1 MNRVLRIGIVLSAV
15 LAAAEAAPQERFV
28 NATLSSQP
36 AGTLSSTFQSLK
48 AASRGPEWI
57 GYAVRG
63 VAGHESCCSECWN
76 GRGQRP
82 SACKLEG
89 EHGVSVRS
97 SEKAPTASK
106 EPVRLEGSP
115 ERLVLFRVERGTV
128 GRIRLFD
135 GGCGLDAGGL
145 PVHWLT
151 DVKPAESL
159 ALLAGY
165 VEPWGGHDGLS
176 NGALTA
182 IALHADDG
190 ADALLERYSAAAK
203 PLELRKQAAFWMG
216 AARGRRG
223 FEDLRR
229 LALDPQPEMREHV
242 TFALTLPSEP
252 EAMDLIIRMAHDDT
266 SARVRGQALFWLSQ
280 KAGQRAVAAISHAL
294 EDDPETEVKTKAVFA
309 LSRLPRDQGIP
320 LLIQQARTNHNPE
333 VRKQAMFWLG
343 QSGDPRA
350 LTLFEQ
356 ILAR

>member
-1 MNRVLRIGIVLSAV
+1 MNRIIRIGIVLSAV
-15 LAAAEAAPQERFV
+15 LAAAEAAPQARFV

-36 AGTLSSTFQSLK
+36 AGSLASTFESLK
-48 AASRGPEWI
+48 AAARGPEWI

-63 VAGHESCCSECWN
+63 VAGHESCCNDCWD
-76 GRGQRP
+76 RHGQRL
-82 SACKLEG
+82 SACRLED
-89 EHGVSVRS
+89 EHGASFRS
-97 SEKAPTASK
+97 SEKASTAGK
-106 EPVRLEGSP
+106 EPIRLEGSP
-115 ERLVLFRVERGTV
+115 ERLILFRVERGAV
-128 GRIRLFD
+128 GRVRLFD
-135 GGCGLDAGGL
+135 GGCALDAGGL

-165 VEPWGGHDGLS
+165 VEPWEGHGGLS
-176 NGALTA
+176 GGALMA
-182 IALHADDG
+182 IALHADVG
-190 ADALLERYSAAAK
+190 ADTLLERYTAAAK

-229 LALDPQPEMREHV
+229 LALDPQPELREHV

-252 EAMDLIIRMAHDDT
+252 EALDLIIRMAHDDT
-266 SARVRGQALFWLSQ
+266 SAQVRGQALFWLSQ

-309 LSRLPRDQGIP
+309 LSQLPHDQGIP

-350 LTLFEQ
+350 LSLFEQ